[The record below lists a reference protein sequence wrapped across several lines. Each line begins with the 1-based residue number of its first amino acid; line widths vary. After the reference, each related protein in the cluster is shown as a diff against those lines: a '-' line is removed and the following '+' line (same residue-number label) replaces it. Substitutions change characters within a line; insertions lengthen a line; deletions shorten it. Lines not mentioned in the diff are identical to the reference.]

1 MLRRGERLDDLQ
13 LKDLWFIQNPTYFC
27 FGMDAVLL
35 SSYARIKKGSRVL
48 DLCSGSGIIPIL
60 LSAKTQAARVTGL
73 ELFEENADLAKRN
86 IALNRLEDRVDFI
99 CGDVKA
105 YKSLLQEASFDAV
118 TCNPPYMK
126 ATHGLQGKSDLIT
139 AARHETRATLEDV
152 ASAASYALKS
162 GGRFFMVHRPFRLP
176 EIILCLSKYHLEVK
190 GMRLVYPFADR
201 EPNLILLE
209 AVKGGRPRMKA
220 EPPLIV
226 CEKPGVYTPEVLAM
240 YGGQEKMI

>member
-1 MLRRGERLDDLQ
+1 
-13 LKDLWFIQNPTYFC
+13 
-27 FGMDAVLL
+27 
-35 SSYARIKKGSRVL
+35 
-48 DLCSGSGIIPIL
+48 
-60 LSAKTQAARVTGL
+60 
-73 ELFEENADLAKRN
+73 
-86 IALNRLEDRVDFI
+86 
-99 CGDVKA
+99 
-105 YKSLLQEASFDAV
+105 
-118 TCNPPYMK
+118 
-126 ATHGLQGKSDLIT
+126 
-139 AARHETRATLEDV
+139 
-152 ASAASYALKS
+152 
-162 GGRFFMVHRPFRLP
+162 MVHRPFRLP